1 MVAQLLQND
10 FTVIASSYKSKY
22 NNARY
27 QGIFALLWIF
37 FTIVSH
43 CMPSRSESIRDISNK
58 VSSANVQNGETLAA
72 LHRHKILRLLL
83 KSVENYCIDEL
94 QSSNRPEHSILDA
107 TLKVIDKLTNVYEKM
122 SKEISS
128 EDQDKDRDGQHRLD
142 HSLAAVIDAVLRED
156 DEAMMENIRAM
167 EDEEVEEALY
177 VEEEEEEEDAMLADE
192 EAMMENIRA
201 MEDEEVEEAVYED
214 MTTSD
219 DDNNAEDE
227 ETGFEV
233 GSESDDDLI
242 IDGHDSDDDDGDED
256 DDSENHFDDFSD
268 DELDPEDEREM
279 ERLVERG
286 MIDEFARDDRQDI
299 GNRIRQRSNQIV
311 PVDSDGGYSDRRRG
325 R

>member
-27 QGIFALLWIF
+27 QGHLRAALDILL
-37 FTIVSH
+37 TIVSH

-128 EDQDKDRDGQHRLD
+128 EDQDKDRDGQHRQT
-142 HSLAAVIDAVLRED
+142 IVLP
-156 DEAMMENIRAM
+156 
-167 EDEEVEEALY
+167 L
-177 VEEEEEEEDAMLADE
+177 
-192 EAMMENIRA
+192 
-201 MEDEEVEEAVYED
+201 
-214 MTTSD
+214 
-219 DDNNAEDE
+219 
-227 ETGFEV
+227 
-233 GSESDDDLI
+233 
-242 IDGHDSDDDDGDED
+242 
-256 DDSENHFDDFSD
+256 
-268 DELDPEDEREM
+268 
-279 ERLVERG
+279 
-286 MIDEFARDDRQDI
+286 
-299 GNRIRQRSNQIV
+299 
-311 PVDSDGGYSDRRRG
+311 
-325 R
+325 